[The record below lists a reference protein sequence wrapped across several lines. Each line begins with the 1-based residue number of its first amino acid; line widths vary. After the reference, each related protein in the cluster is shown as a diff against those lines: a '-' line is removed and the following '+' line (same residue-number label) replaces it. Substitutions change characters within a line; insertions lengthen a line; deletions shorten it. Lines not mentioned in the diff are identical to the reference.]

1 MEPTP
6 EQQRLDIIS
15 EAIARLLKK
24 QDEMENRLAR
34 LEGKTAPRVFT
45 TPQAEAPPPTPIAK
59 LFEEPPAPQPIEQ
72 PKKPALETKV
82 GLTVVNR
89 IGVITLVLGV
99 AFFFKW
105 AVDNDWIGPAG
116 RVILGV
122 LAGFAA
128 LAIADLLW
136 RKGQKIFAQGV
147 TGTGIAILYLSMYA
161 AFAFYHLI
169 PQGLAFVCMFAAT
182 AMAVVLA
189 LRYGAQAIAA
199 LGFFGGYITPI
210 LLSTGE
216 DHPWFLFTYILLL
229 SGGAVALTKWRGWR
243 AIEILS
249 FAATAFLYGA
259 WLVDKFPKSHARL
272 VATLALAAYYALY
285 WPSSLH
291 LLLAAQFLAPFAIAN
306 IYSSLPLAFFA
317 LALSIAAAGLAYA
330 RLRTYPLALP
340 ITFTSFWLSY
350 AIWTN
355 HAPSEFLGVSLA
367 FLLFFGYSAWS
378 PSFTVPGLSL
388 LVLSG
393 AVYYSVSYWLLKTD
407 YHSWLGLLAAA
418 VAAVYLAFGAYL
430 YRRRSPAQ
438 EGEQADLRPVLLS
451 LGASLCFLA
460 IAIPVQ
466 FTGFAITMAW
476 SLQAA
481 AVTWIGLRFKNSR
494 ALIAALFLFALV
506 YIRLIAI
513 DTWMYSNGLSY
524 SNAQPYLLLWNTRF
538 LTFTIAAVS
547 LFLAA
552 WWASRIYRR
561 IALVEYFAAHA
572 VLLWGLSLEVIGW
585 AEKSTPDENLLSV
598 ETVAISILF
607 AVYAAILVSVGVAAR
622 SVVNRIAG
630 LGLFAL
636 VVLKLYLFDIWQLQ
650 RVYRISAFVALGI
663 LLISTSFLYSRF
675 RGLVEGWWKDDE
687 AGS

>member
-1 MEPTP
+1 MDPTP

-24 QDEMENRLAR
+24 QDEMDQRLAR
-34 LEGKTAPRVFT
+34 LEGKAAPLVFT
-45 TPQAEAPPPTPIAK
+45 APQAEVPPPPPAPVAK
-59 LFEEPPAPQPIEQ
+59 LFEEPPTPQPIVL
-72 PKKPALETKV
+72 PRTPALETKV

-105 AVDNDWIGPAG
+105 AVDNDWIGPTG

-128 LAIADLLW
+128 LAIADFLW

-147 TGTGIAILYLSMYA
+147 TGTGIAILYLSLYA

-229 SGGAVALTKWRGWR
+229 SGGAVALTKRRDWR

-249 FAATAFLYGA
+249 FVATAFLYGG

-272 VATLALAAYYALY
+272 VATLALVAYYALY

-291 LLLAAQFLAPFAIAN
+291 LLLAAQFLASIAIAIVWN
-306 IYSSLPLAFFA
+306 SSPVAFFA
-317 LALSIAAAGLAYA
+317 LALLLAAAGLAYA
-330 RLRTYPLALP
+330 HWRRYPFALTL
-340 ITFTSFWLSY
+340 TFASFWLCY
-350 AIWTN
+350 AIWSRN
-355 HAPSEFLGVSLA
+355 SPADFLGVSLA
-367 FLLFFGYSAWS
+367 FLLFFGYSAWQ
-378 PSFTVPGLSL
+378 PSLTVQGLSL

-393 AVYYSVSYWLLKTD
+393 AVYYSVSYWLLKTH

-418 VAAVYLAFGAYL
+418 VAAAYLAFGAYL
-430 YRRRSPAQ
+430 YRRRSA
-438 EGEQADLRPVLLS
+438 ESADLRPVLLS

-460 IAIPVQ
+460 LAIPIQ

-481 AVTWIGLRFKNSR
+481 AVTWIGLRLKNLR
-494 ALIAALFLFALV
+494 ALVAALVLFALV
-506 YIRLIAI
+506 YGRLVSI
-513 DTWMYSNGLSY
+513 DTWMYSNGTSY
-524 SNAQPYLLLWNTRF
+524 ANAQPYLPLWNTRF

-552 WWASRIYRR
+552 WWASRMSRR

-572 VLLWGLSLEVIGW
+572 ILLWGLSMEVIGW
-585 AEKSTPDENLLSV
+585 AEKSTPAENLLSV

-607 AVYAAILVSVGVAAR
+607 AVYAAILVGVGVATR
-622 SVVNRIAG
+622 SAVNRIAG
-630 LGLFAL
+630 LALIAL
-636 VVLKLYLFDIWQLQ
+636 VILKLYLFDIWQLE
-650 RVYRISAFVALGI
+650 RIYRISAFVALGI

>member
-24 QDEMENRLAR
+24 QDEMEQRLAR
-34 LEGKTAPRVFT
+34 LEAAISPRLFPAP
-45 TPQAEAPPPTPIAK
+45 PAEVPPPPPPPTTR
-59 LFEEPPAPQPIEQ
+59 LFEEPPAPEPIEQ
-72 PKKPALETKV
+72 PKKTALETKV

-116 RVILGV
+116 RVLLGV

-128 LAIADLLW
+128 LALADFLW
-136 RKGQKIFAQGV
+136 RKGQQIFAQGV
-147 TGTGIAILYLSMYA
+147 TGTGIAIFYLSVYA

-169 PQGLAFVCMFAAT
+169 PQGLAFVCMFAIT
-182 AMAVVLA
+182 SMAVVLA

-199 LGFFGGYITPI
+199 LGFFGGYITPL

-216 DHPWFLFTYILLL
+216 DNPWFLFSYVLLL
-229 SGGAVALTKWRGWR
+229 SGAAVALTRRRGWR
-243 AIEILS
+243 TLEILS
-249 FAATAFLYGA
+249 FVATAILYGG
-259 WLVDKFPKSHARL
+259 WLADKFPKSHARF
-272 VATLALAAYYALY
+272 VATLVLAAYYALY

-291 LLLAAQFLAPFAIAN
+291 LLLAAQFLASIAIA
-306 IYSSLPLAFFA
+306 IVWSSSPAEFFA
-317 LALSIAAAGLAYA
+317 LALLLSAAGLAYA
-330 RLRTYPLALP
+330 HWRRYPFALG
-340 ITFTSFWLSY
+340 ITFASFWLSY

-367 FLLFFGYSAWS
+367 FLLFFGYIAWS
-378 PSFTVPGLSL
+378 PSLNVQGLSL

-393 AVYYSVSYWLLKTD
+393 AVYYSVSYWLLKAH
-407 YHSWLGLLAAA
+407 YHSWLGLLAVA
-418 VAAVYLAFGAYL
+418 VSVVYLAFGAYL
-430 YRRRSPAQ
+430 YRRCSAEEP
-438 EGEQADLRPVLLS
+438 DLRPVFLS
-451 LGASLCFLA
+451 LGVSLCFLA
-460 IAIPVQ
+460 LAIPIQ

-481 AVTWIGLRFKNSR
+481 AVTWIGLRFKNLR
-494 ALIAALFLFALV
+494 ALVFALFLFALV
-506 YIRLIAI
+506 YCRLVAI
-513 DTWMYSNGLSY
+513 DTWMYSNGTSY
-524 SNAQPYLLLWNTRF
+524 ANAQPYLLLWNTRF
-538 LTFTIAAVS
+538 LTFAIAAIS

-552 WWASRIYRR
+552 WWAARMSRR
-561 IALVEYFAAHA
+561 IALVEYFAGHA
-572 VLLWGLSLEVIGW
+572 ILLWGLGREGVGW
-585 AEKSTPDENLLSV
+585 AEKSTPVENLLSV

-607 AVYAAILVSVGVAAR
+607 GAYAAILVGIGVATR
-622 SVVNRIAG
+622 SAVNRIAG
-630 LGLFAL
+630 LALIAL
-636 VVLKLYLFDIWQLQ
+636 VILKLYLFDVWQLD

-663 LLISTSFLYSRF
+663 LLIATSFLYSRF

-687 AGS
+687 APS

>member
-24 QDEMENRLAR
+24 QDEMEKRLAR
-34 LEGKTAPRVFT
+34 LEPAVSPPLVTALPVET
-45 TPQAEAPPPTPIAK
+45 SPPPTP
-59 LFEEPPAPQPIEQ
+59 EPPPARPKIEQ

-105 AVDNDWIGPAG
+105 AVDNNWIGPAG

-128 LAIADLLW
+128 LAIADFLW
-136 RKGQKIFAQGV
+136 RKRQQIFAQGI
-147 TGTGIAILYLSMYA
+147 TGAGIAIFYLSMYA

-182 AMAVVLA
+182 AMAIALA

-199 LGFFGGYITPI
+199 LGFFGGYITPL

-216 DHPWFLFTYILLL
+216 DHPWFLFSYVLLL
-229 SGGAVALTKWRGWR
+229 SGGAVALTRRRGWR
-243 AIEILS
+243 TLEILS
-249 FAATAFLYGA
+249 FIATAILYGG
-259 WLVDKFPKSHARL
+259 WLAGKFPESHARL
-272 VATLALAAYYALY
+272 VATLALMAFYALY
-285 WPSSLH
+285 WPSSLR
-291 LLLAAQFLAPFAIAN
+291 LLLAAQLLASIAIAIVWN
-306 IYSSLPLAFFA
+306 SSPAAFFVLA
-317 LALSIAAAGLAYA
+317 LAIAAAGLAYA
-330 RLRTYPLALP
+330 HWRRYTLALS
-340 ITFTSFWLSY
+340 ITFISFWLSY

-367 FLLFFGYSAWS
+367 FLLFFGYTAWS
-378 PSFTVPGLSL
+378 PSLTVQGLSL

-393 AVYYSVSYWLLKTD
+393 AVYYSVSYWLLKD
-407 YHSWLGLLAAA
+407 HYHSWLGFLAAA
-418 VAAVYLAFGAYL
+418 VAAAYLAFGAYL
-430 YRRRSPAQ
+430 YRRRSAEEP
-438 EGEQADLRPVLLS
+438 DLRPVLLS

-460 IAIPVQ
+460 LAIPIQ

-481 AVTWIGLRFKNSR
+481 AVTWIGLRLKNLR
-494 ALIAALFLFALV
+494 ALVAALVLFALV
-506 YIRLIAI
+506 YGRLVSI
-513 DTWMYSNGLSY
+513 DTWMYSSGTSY
-524 SNAQPYLLLWNTRF
+524 ANAQPYLLLWNTRF
-538 LTFTIAAVS
+538 LTFVIAALS

-552 WWASRIYRR
+552 WWASRMSRR
-561 IALVEYFAAHA
+561 IALLEYFAGHA
-572 VLLWGLSLEVIGW
+572 VLLWGLSMEVIGW
-585 AEKSTPDENLLSV
+585 AEKSTPAENLLSV

-607 AVYAAILVSVGVAAR
+607 AVYAAILVGVGVATR
-622 SVVNRIAG
+622 SAVNRIAG
-630 LGLFAL
+630 LALIAL
-636 VVLKLYLFDIWQLQ
+636 VILKLYLFDIWQLE
-650 RVYRISAFVALGI
+650 RIYRISAFVALGI